1 MQIKS
6 FLFAVS
12 VGALLAVPAS
22 STAASAQ
29 DATFA
34 CTVLLCSLA
43 SAPGWSAIPTCVPP
57 MTQALT
63 TIAHGGSWPV
73 CPQAPIE
80 DAGSQ
85 PYTCPS
91 GAQNVSLVVQNPT
104 SDVRGN
110 STPANNGSPQYVPD
124 ANGALCAAPTAA
136 DPTGACQST
145 AAALNPTFAGEPQ
158 AIPGGCLTVTSANP
172 NPTPDYVDFALPNQA
187 TGASTTR
194 FWYNA
199 APYN

>member
-12 VGALLAVPAS
+12 VGALLAAPAS

-43 SAPGWSAIPTCVPP
+43 SAPGWSAIPSCVPP
-57 MTQALT
+57 MTQVLAS
-63 TIAHGGSWPV
+63 IAHGGSWPV
-73 CPQAPIE
+73 CPQAPIQ

-91 GAQNVSLVVQNPT
+91 GAQNVSLVQNQT

-110 STPANNGSPQYVPD
+110 SAPANNGQPQYVPD
-124 ANGALCAAPTAA
+124 ANGALCAAPAA

-145 AAALNPTFAGEPQ
+145 AIALNPTLAGETQ
-158 AIPGGCLTVTSANP
+158 AIPGACLTVTSANP
-172 NPTPDYVDFALPNQA
+172 NPTPDYVDFALPDQA